1 MCVHFNEVHLARYAV
16 AFAIRAIVK
25 RNEILF
31 CISIYLRFA
40 EAERE
45 RERDNNV
52 LNLQKKRKEQ
62 KSHSAFAGKLVIIFT
77 IGKSFRTSRAKIAS
91 A

>member
-45 RERDNNV
+45 GDNNV

-77 IGKSFRTSRAKIAS
+77 IGKSFRISRAKIAS